1 MANHSISDLAFL
13 NQKIRENEAIRA
25 FLSQATALIDV
36 ALDRRFLRRR
46 KVIIELYLWN
56 LFNLV
61 DTSREL
67 SDITLQSLR
76 EIKQK
81 IEGQ

>member
-1 MANHSISDLAFL
+1 MANTSINDLAFL

-76 EIKQK
+76 EMRQK
-81 IEGQ
+81 IEG